1 MSSRFQSRAHLS
13 TRLLVYYAL
22 AYLVLIGLMA
32 LIVDR
37 SVRSALLSEVDDNLV
52 TSARLATESL
62 PDDEETYQEWASAT
76 FQASGYR
83 TTLIDLEGVVL
94 ADSHSDPAVMENH
107 AGRPEVQTALAG
119 TIGRSNRVSA
129 STGFDQRYVALPPQ
143 DGLVVRTSVPTRVI
157 EDELGTVRLYVFA
170 TAGLLGLAGIG
181 VVAWLARRLADPI
194 TELTGQ
200 ARAIAEG
207 DTDVTP
213 RRSRVWEL
221 DELGTALSTMADN
234 VGERLSDAERTTATL
249 EVVLGALS
257 QGTIL
262 FDQDDRV
269 VYANASA
276 RSILGV
282 VPDHLSG
289 LAPLQFQEVVREA
302 RESREQRTR
311 VLDHGSPERR
321 LRGVATPFS
330 GEERVLLLV
339 EDITE
344 RDRTDAIRRDF
355 VANASHEL
363 KTPVATI
370 IASSEALQMALER
383 GDESASGFAARIEAS
398 ARQLD
403 RLVGDLL
410 DLSRLEKERP
420 ELAPV
425 RVDHL
430 VRDEVER
437 IRGEADG
444 KGISL
449 DLATRPVTAMVSP
462 RDVAIAT
469 RNLLDNAI
477 RYTGEGGTVSVAVA
491 GDESHAVISVTDSG
505 EGIPKRDVER
515 VFERF
520 YRVDSARSRG
530 TGGTGLGLSIVK
542 HVAES
547 HGGSVSV
554 ESELGAGSTFTIRL
568 PADGEGE
575 TPRDN

>member
-1 MSSRFQSRAHLS
+1 MSSRFRSRANLS
-13 TRLLVYYAL
+13 TRLLIYYAL

-62 PDDEETYQEWASAT
+62 PDDEGAYQEWASAT

-83 TTLIDLEGVVL
+83 TTLIDLDGVVL

-107 AGRPEVQTALAG
+107 AGRPEVQTAYAG
-119 TIGRSNRVSA
+119 MVGRSNRVSE

-143 DGLVVRTSVPTRVI
+143 DGMVVRTSVPTRII
-157 EDELGTVRLYVFA
+157 EDELGAVRLYVFA

-200 ARAIAEG
+200 ARAIADG
-207 DTDVTP
+207 DTDVAP
-213 RRSRVWEL
+213 RRSRVWEF
-221 DELGTALSTMADN
+221 DELGTALSTMADK
-234 VGERLSDAERTTATL
+234 VGERLSHAEQTTATL

-262 FDQDDRV
+262 FDNDDRV
-269 VYANASA
+269 VYANAPA
-276 RSILGV
+276 RSMLGV

-289 LAPLQFQEVVREA
+289 MAPLQFQEAVREA
-302 RESREQRTR
+302 RETQEPRTR
-311 VLDHGSPERR
+311 VLDHGSPTRR
-321 LRGVATPFS
+321 LRGVATPFA
-330 GEERVLLLV
+330 GEDRILLLV

-363 KTPVATI
+363 KTPVSTI
-370 IASSEALQMALER
+370 IASSEALRMALER
-383 GDESASGFAARIEAS
+383 GDESAARFAARIEGS

-410 DLSRLEKERP
+410 DLSRLERDRP

-437 IRGEADG
+437 IRDEAEG
-444 KGISL
+444 KGISV
-449 DLATRPVTAMVSP
+449 DLVTRSVTAMISQ
-462 RDVAIAT
+462 RDIAIAT

-477 RYTGEGGTVSVAVA
+477 RYTPEGGSVSVAVTREE
-491 GDESHAVISVTDSG
+491 GHAVISVTDTG
-505 EGIPKRDVER
+505 EGIPTRDVER

-547 HGGSVSV
+547 HGGSVTV
-554 ESELGAGSTFTIRL
+554 ESEWGAGSTFTIRI

-575 TPRDN
+575 SPASN